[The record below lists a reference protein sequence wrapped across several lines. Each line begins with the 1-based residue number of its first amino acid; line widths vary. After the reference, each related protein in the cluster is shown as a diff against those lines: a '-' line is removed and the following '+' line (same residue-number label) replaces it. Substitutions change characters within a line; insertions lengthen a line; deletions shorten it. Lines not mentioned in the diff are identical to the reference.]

1 MPHSRARLGRWSS
14 DIPGYLGL
22 LVSRCSSALGRIAC
36 VLPTN
41 QEAQMAE
48 IPNDSDDLALID
60 HYIAQTK
67 QRLTEQTY
75 RVHQLTAAAQGRA
88 HAGETFRGQQRTP
101 PG

>member
-48 IPNDSDDLALID
+48 IPNDTDDLALTA
-60 HYIAQTK
+60 HSIAQSK
-67 QRLTEQTY
+67 QRLAEQTY
-75 RVHQLTAAAQGRA
+75 RVHQLTAADTSELQSHSHLVCRLLL
-88 HAGETFRGQQRTP
+88 
-101 PG
+101 